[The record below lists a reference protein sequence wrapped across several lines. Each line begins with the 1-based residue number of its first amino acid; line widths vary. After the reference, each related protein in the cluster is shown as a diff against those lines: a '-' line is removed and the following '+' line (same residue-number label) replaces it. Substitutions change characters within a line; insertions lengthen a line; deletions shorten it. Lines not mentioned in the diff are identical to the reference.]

1 MRPHRLLHL
10 LPLLLL
16 LPILESAGDDSFR
29 FRGDRLTSNF
39 TAGQEQTTLSGNA
52 WIVSGNL
59 EISADSIQLSGK
71 GFRFAS
77 CDGSVS
83 VRDTKKGIVLKADS
97 MDYDRTLKTSR
108 FRGLVQLEDADH
120 GVTVRA
126 GLLDYDET
134 SEQVVIQ
141 SGVRLFKGDLVCRSE
156 YAVYDRKAETLDL
169 SGLPAVNKKR
179 DVYKAGSIHVNLKT
193 EDVLLDGAVSGTIV
207 PETKDKDKDK
217 DKAAS
222 GGKDGQPAPPSGAG
236 AGPGSGTPPAGAP
249 PGPPSG
255 GKP

>member
-1 MRPHRLLHL
+1 MRPLRLLRL

-16 LPILESAGDDSFR
+16 LPILESAGDDAFR
-29 FRGDRLTSNF
+29 FRGDRLSSNF

-59 EISADSIQLSGK
+59 EIAADSIQLSGK

-83 VRDTKKGIVLKADS
+83 VKDTKKGIVLKADS

-108 FRGLVQLEDADH
+108 FRGLVQLEDADN

-134 SEQVVIQ
+134 SEQVIMQ
-141 SGVRLFKGDLVCRSE
+141 SGVRLFKGDLVCRSD
-156 YAVYDRKAETLDL
+156 YAVYDRQAETLDL

-179 DVYKAGSIHVNLKT
+179 DVYRAGSIHVNLKT

-207 PETKDKDKDK
+207 PETKDKNKNKDK
-217 DKAAS
+217 PKDDKNA
-222 GGKDGQPAPPSGAG
+222 GKDGPPEA
-236 AGPGSGTPPAGAP
+236 TPPPTGD
-249 PGPPSG
+249 
-255 GKP
+255 KP